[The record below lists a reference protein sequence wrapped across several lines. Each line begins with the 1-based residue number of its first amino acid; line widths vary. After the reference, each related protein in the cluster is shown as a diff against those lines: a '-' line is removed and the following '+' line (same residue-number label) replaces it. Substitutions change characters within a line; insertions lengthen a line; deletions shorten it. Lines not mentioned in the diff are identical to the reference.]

1 MQRVVYGVMTF
12 QHHPDAIFENFS
24 LLQQVFIPVFSFLEK
39 IFIPNFSFISRLSF
53 FLLICVCI
61 CSSYVHRGRVVFHY
75 FHIFFFLILGTCGWG
90 HPPTYHGE
98 HFILHCIHS
107 FFIFVSLSGAFLRS
121 NVQYHAF
128 MKSLVRLCFFRFF
141 FLLFKV

>member
-1 MQRVVYGVMTF
+1 MSIVVGLYFITF
-12 QHHPDAIFENFS
+12 
-24 LLQQVFIPVFSFLEK
+24 
-39 IFIPNFSFISRLSF
+39 
-53 FLLICVCI
+53 
-61 CSSYVHRGRVVFHY
+61 
-75 FHIFFFLILGTCGWG
+75 IFFFLILGTCGWG

-141 FLLFKV
+141 FFFFLKYSCLLCLECVIIIFIEMSRIVMTFKGLSKDLQSLVWRGSVFVVLPQLLSFK